1 MRTVVIVGAGPAGL
15 AAADSALR
23 AGAEVSLLDASP
35 QPGGQF
41 HRMLPTA
48 YAATHPER
56 VQHGWRAFAALRQRV
71 LDHPGCTWWSETTVW
86 AIEPGP
92 RVHVVR
98 GLVDG
103 VGRARYVLAPDA
115 LVLATGAH
123 DRVLPFPGWQLPG
136 VFTAGAAQ
144 AFAKGERVAIGE
156 RVVVAGSG
164 PFLLPVTAALLEA
177 GSRVLGV
184 FEANP
189 ASTVLRGWASRP
201 WEVAGK
207 AGELLGYAAGL
218 ARNRVPYRMGCAV
231 IAARGTER
239 VDEVVIARLRTD
251 WSVVPGT
258 ERTLAVDAVCVGHGF
273 SPQTELAVAAGC
285 ELTAAGFVVVG
296 EGQRTS
302 VPGVYA
308 AGEITGIAGAPAAA
322 AEGTVAGWYAAKGE
336 PRIATVNSYATP
348 GEAARS
354 GAPLGGAARGSAAPG
369 GIALG
374 NAVAGEVLPGEVA
387 PGKDV
392 PGEAGRGGVRR
403 GEAGR
408 GGAGR
413 GEATPGRAASWRGAT
428 QGESMPGRA
437 APGDAAPSGEGMCGA
452 TPGSTA
458 SGDGAPGG
466 AVPGEVALGGGVP
479 GGAVPSGSPSRAAPS
494 SDASGGA
501 PSSAAFGG
509 AVPSRVVRGEV
520 VRRGVAVG
528 GGESAGT
535 APNGAG
541 PSGAASSEAASGEA
555 ALGGAVS
562 GEAAAG
568 GVGLGRG
575 ALRRAAWA
583 KAFAARLARAH
594 PIGAGWVGWLQ
605 PDTIVCRCE
614 ETTFAAL
621 CEAATNPSMMDDR
634 ALRLA
639 TRAGLGPC
647 QGRMC
652 GPTVAELTASPT
664 NHRRPIA
671 QPVRLGELAEPPV
684 SKED

>member
-1 MRTVVIVGAGPAGL
+1 MTTVVIVGAGPAGL

-23 AGAEVSLLDASP
+23 AGAEVTLLDASP

-56 VQHGWRAFAALRQRV
+56 VQHGWRAFDRLRRRV
-71 LDHPGCTWWSETTVW
+71 LDHPRCTWWPETTVW

-144 AFAKGERVAIGE
+144 ALAKGERVAVGD

-184 FEANP
+184 FEANA
-189 ASTVLRGWASRP
+189 ASTVLRGWGSRP

-207 AGELLGYAAGL
+207 AGELLGYATGL
-218 ARNRVPYRMGCAV
+218 ARHRVPYRMGRTV
-231 IAARGTER
+231 IAARGADR
-239 VDEVVIARLRTD
+239 VEEVVLARLRAD
-251 WSVVPGT
+251 WSVVPGS

-273 SPQTELAVAAGC
+273 SPQVELAVAAGC
-285 ELTAAGFVVVG
+285 ELTGAGFVVVG

-308 AGEITGIAGAPAAA
+308 AGEITGIAGAPGAT
-322 AEGTVAGWYAAKGE
+322 AEGTVAGWHAATGE
-336 PRIATVNSYATP
+336 P
-348 GEAARS
+348 GD
-354 GAPLGGAARGSAAPG
+354 AAPDG
-369 GIALG
+369 
-374 NAVAGEVLPGEVA
+374 VA
-387 PGKDV
+387 PDDAA
-392 PGEAGRGGVRR
+392 PDGV
-403 GEAGR
+403 
-408 GGAGR
+408 
-413 GEATPGRAASWRGAT
+413 
-428 QGESMPGRA
+428 
-437 APGDAAPSGEGMCGA
+437 APGDAALGGV
-452 TPGSTA
+452 
-458 SGDGAPGG
+458 APGD
-466 AVPGEVALGGGVP
+466 
-479 GGAVPSGSPSRAAPS
+479 AARG
-494 SDASGGA
+494 DAA
-501 PSSAAFGG
+501 
-509 AVPSRVVRGEV
+509 RGD
-520 VRRGVAVG
+520 R
-528 GGESAGT
+528 
-535 APNGAG
+535 
-541 PSGAASSEAASGEA
+541 
-555 ALGGAVS
+555 
-562 GEAAAG
+562 AAG
-568 GVGLGRG
+568 GVALGEAAVRR
-575 ALRRAAWA
+575 ALRA
-583 KAFAARLARAH
+583 KAFARRLARAH
-594 PIGAGWVGWLQ
+594 PIGAGWPSWLQ

-614 ETTFAAL
+614 ETTFDALSAA
-621 CEAATNPSMMDDR
+621 AVDPSMMDDR

-652 GPTVAELTASPT
+652 GPTIAELTQSRPT
-664 NHRRPIA
+664 HRRPIA
-671 QPVRLGELAEPPV
+671 QPIRLGELAEQPHSFP
-684 SKED
+684 KES